1 MKRSV
6 LCEMT
11 AVVFLCI
18 VSPCF
23 AGENIRV
30 NFYGMVVDQY
40 SNPVPDV
47 KIDATVR
54 HWHVLALYFGASWPH
69 LNAKTDKDGRFRLH
83 GASGDS
89 VTPVFQKDGY
99 EVELEGPCYGAQNTI
114 TNPVIFKMYPTN
126 LHEKLISYE
135 KKFHVVPD
143 GRLYYINLTN
153 GTIAESGQGD
163 IKVWIKYPE
172 QTVRGQLYDWACEV
186 EVVDGGLCQDD
197 SYYRSVAPVEG
208 YVPTFK
214 LQQEIKGGQ
223 RGKTGEKRFY
233 LKLNNGPVYG
243 KMTITLHAPYND
255 QIPGLIRL
263 SYAINPT
270 GSRILR

>member
-1 MKRSV
+1 
-6 LCEMT
+6 MT
-11 AVVFLCI
+11 ALAFLCI
-18 VSPCF
+18 ISSCF
-23 AGENIRV
+23 AGENVGV
-30 NFYGMVVDQY
+30 NFFGKVVDQN

-69 LNAKTDKDGRFRLH
+69 LTAKTDKDGQFRLH

-89 VTPVFQKDGY
+89 ITPVFQKDGY
-99 EVELEGPCYGAQNTI
+99 EVELEGPCYGPQSSV

-126 LHEKLISYE
+126 LHEELISFE
-135 KKFHVVPD
+135 RSFHIVPD
-143 GRLYYINLTN
+143 GRTYFINLTN

-172 QTVRGQLYDWACEV
+172 QAVRGQLYDWACEID
-186 EVVDGGLCQDD
+186 VVDGGLCQDG

-208 YVPTFK
+208 YVPAFK
-214 LQQEIKGGQ
+214 FQNQIKGGQ
-223 RGKTGEKRFY
+223 RGGTGEKRFY
-233 LKLNNGPVYG
+233 IKMKNGPVYG
-243 KMTITLHAPYND
+243 KMTIELHAPYND
-255 QIPGLIRL
+255 KIPGLIRL
-263 SYAINPT
+263 SYAINPS